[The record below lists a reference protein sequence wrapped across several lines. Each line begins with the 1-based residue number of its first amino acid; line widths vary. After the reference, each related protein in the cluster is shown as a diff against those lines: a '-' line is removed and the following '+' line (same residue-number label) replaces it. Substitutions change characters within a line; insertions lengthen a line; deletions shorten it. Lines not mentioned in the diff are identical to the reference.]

1 MSERVHVEIVSS
13 GPDCLLCPL
22 ALEMLEM
29 VAPQFGERLT
39 WAVIDLSTGEGREYI
54 REIYTRLDTK
64 IMIPSILI
72 NGQVAFT
79 SIPDE
84 DGLVEAI
91 EEGLGWL

>member
-1 MSERVHVEIVSS
+1 MSEWVHVEIVSS

-29 VAPQFGERLT
+29 VAPRFGERLT
-39 WAVIDLSTGEGREYI
+39 WTVIDLSTGEGREYI

-64 IMIPSILI
+64 VMIPSILI
-72 NGQVAFT
+72 NGQVAFN

-84 DGLVEAI
+84 DSLLEAI
-91 EEGLGWL
+91 EEELGWL

>member
-1 MSERVHVEIVSS
+1 
-13 GPDCLLCPL
+13 
-22 ALEMLEM
+22 
-29 VAPQFGERLT
+29 
-39 WAVIDLSTGEGREYI
+39 VIDLSTGEGREYI